1 MPDVT
6 NINTVNC
13 VLVEIEKSQEVKT
26 SSGIF
31 LVENEKPQNF
41 GKVISL
47 PKTLTESYKDYTELV
62 NTLHEGDV
70 VFFNPK
76 HSYATVQLDSL
87 ERGKA
92 YMFIPLDMVLAVYQE
107 KSKAP

>member
-1 MPDVT
+1 MPDLS

-13 VLVEIEKSQEVKT
+13 VLVEIEKSQEVRT

-47 PKTLTESYKDYTELV
+47 PKTLTESYKDYTDIV

-70 VFFNPK
+70 VFFNSK

-92 YMFIPLDMVLAVYQE
+92 YMFIPLDMVLAVYSVNN
-107 KSKAP
+107 KN

>member
-1 MPDVT
+1 MPDVA

-41 GKVISL
+41 GKIIAL
-47 PKTLTESYKDYTELV
+47 PKTLTESYRDYTELV

-76 HSYATVQLDSL
+76 HSYATVQLDSF
-87 ERGKA
+87 ERGKV
-92 YMFIPLDMVLAVYQE
+92 YMFIPLDMLLAVYPAN
-107 KSKAP
+107 SKN